1 MSLDLS
7 IASTSSIHKLHGS
20 AITAD
25 SLFEREALAHLDAL
39 QHFAFQLC
47 RDEQSSR
54 DLVQETMLK
63 ALRYFH
69 TYKEGT
75 NCRAWLYQI
84 CKNSF
89 INGYRRRQHEPIAVD
104 FQSEAM
110 NGSHGDER
118 TTHIEPHEDT
128 RYQMNVG
135 YLSDEVASALAAIPA
150 DYQTVLILSDIEGY
164 TYEEVADF
172 LRTPIGTIRSR
183 IHRGRKRLADRLAAF
198 AQREGYRSHAIQRT

>member
-1 MSLDLS
+1 M
-7 IASTSSIHKLHGS
+7 
-20 AITAD
+20 TAD
-25 SLFEREALAHLDAL
+25 SLFEREALTHLDAL
-39 QHFAFQLC
+39 QRFAFQLC

-69 TYKEGT
+69 TYEEGT

-89 INGYRRRQHEPIAVD
+89 INSYRRKQHEPIAVD
-104 FQSEAM
+104 FQGEAAGGTHESER
-110 NGSHGDER
+110 N
-118 TTHIEPHEDT
+118 TYIEPHEDA

-164 TYEEVADF
+164 TYEEVAEF
-172 LRTPIGTIRSR
+172 LCTPIGTIRSR
-183 IHRGRKRLADRLAAF
+183 IHRGRKRLADRLATF
-198 AQREGYRSHAIQRT
+198 AQREGYRSRSMQRS